1 MVVTFNNFLRFSQKC
16 TYHTSLFPAEVSVPF
31 EASTLLPEFS
41 IAICI
46 KELPVPTAEILEAFP
61 NLPTIRRS
69 TAPYAAC
76 RINAPSTG
84 IANRSKD

>member
-1 MVVTFNNFLRFSQKC
+1 MEPIARLVMIKV
-16 TYHTSLFPAEVSVPF
+16 
-31 EASTLLPEFS
+31 
-41 IAICI
+41 AICI

-61 NLPTIRRS
+61 NFPTISKS

-84 IANRSKD
+84 IANRSKDWNTGPSVKLISFFDIFPPENVA